1 VREVLRDRNITT
13 IMLATLLLGVAYGI
27 SIALTSLHL
36 DAHHFGKEDIGSL
49 AAWFAGGIVCFS
61 IPAGQIVRRISPK
74 WTLVGALTGYAA
86 VVTLFPHLT
95 SFLLIAVARF
105 LDGAFSV
112 GVWVGSETALLA
124 RADSRRKAFVMSLYA
139 VAMAVG
145 YVIGPMV
152 ARGLA
157 VALPTTFAFGVSG
170 VLAASAALLCAIRL
184 EAGLI
189 HEEPSGADG
198 GGATSARAPAL
209 TLLRRIRTSCFATF
223 AYGYFQ
229 SSTVLFLPLFLIET
243 KGIAREQTILVPA
256 FFAAGM
262 LICSNIVGRIGDAFG
277 HLASMRRLAV
287 IGVVT
292 VFGFIFLDSY
302 VAMAGAIFVA
312 GATLA
317 CISPLSLALQG
328 IVLEPKDL
336 SRANGMYNAFYAAGM
351 LLGPRISSFLFAR
364 YSGAVMLA
372 HIAALWALFALFA
385 LVYRA
390 DDPRAAQS
398 EPLSRVR
405 SNLA

>member
-1 VREVLRDRNITT
+1 
-13 IMLATLLLGVAYGI
+13 
-27 SIALTSLHL
+27 
-36 DAHHFGKEDIGSL
+36 
-49 AAWFAGGIVCFS
+49 
-61 IPAGQIVRRISPK
+61 
-74 WTLVGALTGYAA
+74 
-86 VVTLFPHLT
+86 
-95 SFLLIAVARF
+95 
-105 LDGAFSV
+105 
-112 GVWVGSETALLA
+112 
-124 RADSRRKAFVMSLYA
+124 
-139 VAMAVG
+139 
-145 YVIGPMV
+145 
-152 ARGLA
+152 
-157 VALPTTFAFGVSG
+157 
-170 VLAASAALLCAIRL
+170 
-184 EAGLI
+184 
-189 HEEPSGADG
+189 
-198 GGATSARAPAL
+198 
-209 TLLRRIRTSCFATF
+209 
-223 AYGYFQ
+223 
-229 SSTVLFLPLFLIET
+229 
-243 KGIAREQTILVPA
+243 
-256 FFAAGM
+256 
-262 LICSNIVGRIGDAFG
+262 
-277 HLASMRRLAV
+277 MRRLAV